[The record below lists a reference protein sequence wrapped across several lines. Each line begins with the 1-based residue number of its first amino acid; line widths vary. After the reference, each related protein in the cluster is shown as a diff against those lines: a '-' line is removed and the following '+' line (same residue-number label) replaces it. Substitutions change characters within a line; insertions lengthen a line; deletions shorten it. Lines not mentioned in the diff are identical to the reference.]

1 MSRLSYAGAPA
12 DREVPRREAPEAR
25 ALQARALL
33 DHMGWI
39 VAAGVA
45 GAAIGG
51 AVALSS
57 PLEYRAQALVQVD
70 ARDTRN
76 GAQTAPAG
84 QLDAGLLRSRAVV
97 APVAEQLHLDISA
110 RPLRA
115 PLLGA
120 LVERWSTPGQPRGSW
135 LGYAWGG
142 ERLVLDS
149 LAVPER
155 LVDQP
160 MQFEVLSDGGYR
172 IRYQNTV
179 LVEGVVGENATGN
192 GVELRVARIEAAPG
206 TRFALTRHDPARTA
220 DAIRLG
226 LVVESES
233 ADASGSTVRV
243 AWQYPDPDAAA
254 ALVNGVTRAYISG
267 QTAQRRGDAADS
279 LAFLSGELPRVQA
292 ELARAEEAQSRYRA
306 RTGSMQPSR
315 DAQSFL
321 NNSMEYQ
328 RQITALRMER
338 TKLLQRFT
346 TDANEVKTV
355 DSQIQQMTR
364 DRAEIDAR
372 MQSLSASER
381 ESVAL
386 ARDVKVAED
395 MYMTLRTKVEQLS
408 LLRSD
413 NSSQMRLIDKAIVPA
428 RSVGPG
434 AWPFVSGGMLLG
446 LCLGVAGVGLRQR
459 LKPSVATAN
468 DAEQRLG
475 IAMLGDVAF
484 SDEQTELE
492 REIDAKRRL
501 GIAAGFALQ
510 ANGRLA
516 APRPGTTLVDAS
528 VVVDADSDY
537 AESERLL
544 RQGLHDHFLLARR
557 APHSLAVE
565 GLRSLRAALH
575 FSLRS
580 APDGVVAVTSPAV
593 GAGKTFSAVNLAV
606 LFAEA
611 GQRVLLVDADLRRGK
626 IADWFDQP
634 AEGGLAEVLA
644 GRLLIAEAVRPTV
657 VSGLFILT
665 HGQTPP
671 NPSELLMLPTLADN
685 LRRCA
690 SRFDLVIVDTP
701 PVMAV
706 ADATLVASLAGST
719 LLVIRADVTPAE
731 QVNETLKRLARAD
744 ARLMGGILNGV
755 VQRRSNRADF
765 NSINPYLGMPLT
777 HAGVKPPA
785 LTNRP
790 DEAGTTSGTQA
801 A

>member
-12 DREVPRREAPEAR
+12 DREIPRREAPAAR

-39 VAAGVA
+39 VAAGVV

-57 PLEYRAQALVQVD
+57 PREYRAQALVQVEGKD
-70 ARDTRN
+70 GVVRN
-76 GAQTAPAG
+76 VAQTPQGA

-97 APVAEQLHLDISA
+97 APVVEQLHLDITA

-115 PLLGA
+115 PLIGTLA
-120 LVERWSTPGQPRGSW
+120 ERWSTPGQPRGTW

-160 MQFEVLSDGGYR
+160 MLFEVLRDGSYR
-172 IRYQNTV
+172 ISYQDTA
-179 LVEGVVGENATGN
+179 LVEGVVGENASGN
-192 GVELRVARIEAAPG
+192 GVELRVARIDAAPG
-206 TRFALTRHDPARTA
+206 TRFLLTRQDPARTA
-220 DAIRLG
+220 DAVRLG
-226 LVVESES
+226 LDVDSES
-233 ADASGSTVRV
+233 ADAGGSTVRV
-243 AWQYPDPDAAA
+243 AWQYPDPELAA

-279 LAFLSGELPRVQA
+279 LAFLTRELPRVQA

-395 MYMTLRTKVEQLS
+395 MYMTLRTKAEQLS
-408 LLRSD
+408 LLRAD
-413 NSSQMRLIDKAIVPA
+413 NSSHMRMIDQAIAPA

-446 LCLGVAGVGLRQR
+446 LCLGVAGVGVRQR

-484 SDEQTELE
+484 SDEQAELE

-501 GIAAGFALQ
+501 GIAAGFAMQ
-510 ANGRLA
+510 AKACLE
-516 APRPGTTLVDAS
+516 APRPGTALVDGA
-528 VVVDADSDY
+528 VVDDADSEY

-544 RQGLHDHFLLARR
+544 RQGLHDQFLLARR

-565 GLRSLRAALH
+565 GLRTLRAALH

-644 GRLLIAEAVRPTV
+644 GRVQLAEAVRPTV

-665 HGQTPP
+665 HGKTPP

-690 SRFDLVIVDTP
+690 SRFDLVFVDTP

-744 ARLMGGILNGV
+744 ARLAGGILNGV

-765 NSINPYLGMPLT
+765 NSINPYLGMPL
-777 HAGVKPPA
+777 PPA
-785 LTNRP
+785 EPKHPALVQVNAP
-790 DEAGTTSGTQA
+790 GKS
-801 A
+801 